1 MNADTTLFWRR
12 TLTAARRAFGLLIAA
27 PWRCRISPRLCLPR
41 RRGGLP
47 VIRDAE
53 IEQLLREYTAPILR
67 AAGLAKQNVRI
78 VLINDRTYNAFVV
91 DGRRIFVNAG
101 ALIESQTPNQI
112 IGVLAHETGHI
123 AGGHLAKIRQEM
135 ANVQSAMLLAMLLG
149 LGAAVAGAR
158 SGDAAAAAR
167 DGAATDRYAVAAV
180 LSASAGR
187 TGRPRRREISRG
199 DRPEREGHV
208 RNLQAVWRPDHVFG
222 AVRRSLH
229 AVPSDAARAR
239 GIARRNWSPTVRTGT
254 RRIRPNRRCA
264 TN

>member
-1 MNADTTLFWRR
+1 MLAQ
-12 TLTAARRAFGLLIAA
+12 A
-27 PWRCRISPRLCLPR
+27 
-41 RRGGLP
+41 RGGLP

-78 VLINDRTYNAFVV
+78 VLINDRSYNAFVV

-149 LGAAVAGAR
+149 LGAAVGRRAQRRRRG
-158 SGDAAAAAR
+158 SSR
-167 DGAATDRYAVAAV
+167 DGAATDGDAVAAV
-180 LSASAGR
+180 LSAPAGR
-187 TGRPRRREISRG
+187 TGRPRRREISGRH
-199 DRPEREGHV
+199 RSEREGHV
-208 RNLQAVWRPDHVFG
+208 RNVQAVRRTDHVFG

-229 AVPSDAARAR
+229 AIPPDAARACR
-239 GIARRNWSPTVRTGT
+239 LAGRTGHQ
-254 RRIRPNRRCA
+254 
-264 TN
+264 